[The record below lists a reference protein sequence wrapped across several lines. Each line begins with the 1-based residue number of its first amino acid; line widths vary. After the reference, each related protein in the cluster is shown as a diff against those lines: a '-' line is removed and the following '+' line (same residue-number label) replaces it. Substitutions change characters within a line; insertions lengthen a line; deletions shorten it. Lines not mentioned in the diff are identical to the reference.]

1 MLRPASFLLLAVALA
16 AAPSAHAQQPT
27 KPPAVGVVKVGRTQV
42 TPSSEFVGRIQATD
56 RVNLV
61 PRVTAFLDKQ
71 FFTEGSEVKAGDVL
85 YRLEQAPFRAD
96 VQAKQ
101 AAIAQVEAQLQ
112 NANLTLSRAKA
123 LLSTPAGQQSTVDAA
138 LAAQQS
144 LEAQL
149 LAAKAQLEQSQI
161 NLAYTEIH
169 APIDG
174 KIGRTAVTV
183 GNVVSPGSG
192 ILTSIVSQDPMYVV
206 FPVALRSVLEM
217 QQHYQGSGGL
227 MTADVR
233 VRLPDGRLYDQ
244 PGRLDFIDNSVAN
257 TTDTVTLRAVIA
269 NPRRPVSQGN
279 DIARE
284 LVDGEL
290 VTVVVREAQP
300 VAALTVPRAA
310 ILSDQQGDYV
320 YTVDGDNKAQQQRIK
335 LGQSTPTVA
344 VVADGLNEGDT
355 VIVDGIQRVRPG
367 QAVAPAPAASQAA
380 APGGA
385 PPSEATSPAKR
396 S

>member
-1 MLRPASFLLLAVALA
+1 MLRPAHLLLLAVALA
-16 AAPSAHAQQPT
+16 AAPAAHAQQPG
-27 KPPAVGVVKVGRTQV
+27 KPPAVGVVKVGRTAV

-71 FFTEGSEVKAGDVL
+71 FFTEGSEVKAGDLL
-85 YRLEQAPFRAD
+85 YRLEQGPFRAD

-144 LEAQL
+144 LQAQL
-149 LAAKAQLEQSQI
+149 LAAKAQLDQSQI

-192 ILTSIVSQDPMYVV
+192 TLTSIVSQDPMYVV
-206 FPVALRSVLEM
+206 FPVALRSLLEM
-217 QQHYQGSGGL
+217 QQRYKGSGGL
-227 MTADVR
+227 TAADIR
-233 VRLPDGRLYDQ
+233 VRLPDGRLYVE
-244 PGRLDFIDNSVAN
+244 PGHLNFIDNSVAN

-269 NPRRPVSQGN
+269 NPRHPASQGT

-284 LVDGEL
+284 LVDAEL

-300 VAALTVPRAA
+300 IEALAVPRAA

-335 LGQSTPTVA
+335 LGQSTPTMA
-344 VVADGLNEGDT
+344 IVADGLNEGDT

-380 APGGA
+380 APGGT
-385 PPSEATSPAKR
+385 PPSEATTPEKR